1 MADVVK
7 ATIDELSSKNQLSS
21 DLELEA
27 VLEID
32 SHARSV
38 AKMYV
43 EKF

>member
-7 ATIDELSSKNQLSS
+7 ATIDELTSKNLLSL
-21 DLELEA
+21 DVELDA

-38 AKMYV
+38 AKMFV
-43 EKF
+43 DKF

>member
-21 DLELEA
+21 ELELDA

-32 SHARSV
+32 SHARTV
-38 AKMYV
+38 AKMFV
-43 EKF
+43 DKF